1 MHSSQWC
8 GAGFLLSLS
17 SSLSACQIY
26 FVAKERPAPSQ
37 SHTLRS
43 WTTNQH
49 TLQTRI
55 FNHKRNNNNKLHVF
69 DDERKERE
77 WMSERER
84 ETCRIHIITIAV
96 GYTSRHSGQ
105 MHSSGSSGPE
115 WRIHQYGFIDKV
127 KVFFFLCVSLSTESV
142 TSSSFLQTVGWV
154 YLCPCRH
161 YQHHKTVFAMTFMVV
176 VCATCTLTMREGH
189 ASHPKVAS
197 RWWYRNIQYINMK
210 INKIV
215 ADCAEKRFHR
225 FQTWLLSW
233 FNFKRSFGMT
243 DFICHNH
250 GSARLPIFGW

>member
-127 KVFFFLCVSLSTESV
+127 KVFFFCVFHWVLRLH
-142 TSSSFLQTVGWV
+142 FYRLLAGCIFAHVGIISIIK
-154 YLCPCRH
+154 PCLR
-161 YQHHKTVFAMTFMVV
+161 
-176 VCATCTLTMREGH
+176 
-189 ASHPKVAS
+189 
-197 RWWYRNIQYINMK
+197 
-210 INKIV
+210 
-215 ADCAEKRFHR
+215 
-225 FQTWLLSW
+225 WLLW
-233 FNFKRSFGMT
+233 
-243 DFICHNH
+243 
-250 GSARLPIFGW
+250 